1 MNDLAH
7 FASPESVA
15 AALRDGGLREGID
28 TKADLFTRAAHHLLA
43 DGASG
48 SARAYF
54 VPGRIEVL
62 GKHTDYCGGR
72 SLVAAVERGICLVAA
87 PRDDG
92 QVHIHALDAHDSVRF
107 GWDPDLAVPAG
118 RWKNYPMT
126 VARRLA
132 RNFPDTCRHGADIA
146 FAGDLPQASGL
157 SSSSALVVATYRA
170 LADVEGVEETAAF
183 AAEVA
188 DELSLAEYL
197 GTHENG
203 QSYGGL
209 SGDRG
214 VGTFGGS
221 EDHTAILC
229 SRRDTLGLFR
239 YCPTRLESRVPVP
252 EGWVFALGVSGVV
265 AEKTGAAQ
273 VLYNRAS
280 LCVRSLVDAWNAAGE
295 GDQVYL
301 AHILTSAPDA
311 PRRLRAAVGAGY
323 GDFTAD
329 ELDQR
334 LGHFEAEDALI
345 EPAARALAGGD
356 LDAFGESVARSQEWT
371 ERRLGNQVPETIL
384 LTQAARQ
391 HGAVAASAFGAGFG
405 GCVWALVRS
414 DAGPDFLQAW
424 AGTYRARFPD
434 RAATSH
440 FFTSPAGPAAFE
452 LHAGRAYIRGTDP
465 T

>member
-1 MNDLAH
+1 MKQLGQ

-15 AALRDGGLREGID
+15 AALRAGGLRDGID
-28 TKADLFTRAAHHLLA
+28 TKANLFTRAANRLLA
-43 DGASG
+43 AGG
-48 SARAYF
+48 SRAARAYF

-92 QVHIHALDAHDSVRF
+92 QVHIHALDADDSVWF
-107 GWDPDLAVPAG
+107 GWDPDLDVPVG
-118 RWKNYPMT
+118 RWTNYPMT

-132 RNFPDTCRHGADIA
+132 RNFPDTCRRGADIA

-183 AAEVA
+183 TAEVG

-203 QSYGGL
+203 QSYGTL
-209 SGDRG
+209 TGDRG

-229 SRRDTLGLFR
+229 SQPDALGQFG
-239 YCPTRLESRVPVP
+239 YCPTRFEARVPVP

-280 LCVRSLVDAWNAAGE
+280 LSVRSLVDAWNAAGE

-301 AHILTSAPDA
+301 ARILASSPDA
-311 PRRLRAAVGAGY
+311 PSRLRAAVAAGY
-323 GDFTAD
+323 GDFTAA
-329 ELDQR
+329 ELEQR
-334 LGHFEAEDALI
+334 LSHFEAEDALI
-345 EPAARALAGGD
+345 DSAAKALAVGD

-371 ERRLGNQVPETIL
+371 ESMLGNQVPETIL
-384 LTQAARQ
+384 LAQAARH
-391 HGAVAASAFGAGFG
+391 HGAAAASAFGAGFG

-414 DAGPDFLQAW
+414 DGAADFLQAW
-424 AGTYRARFPD
+424 AGAFHGRFPS
-434 RAATSH
+434 RIGASH

-452 LHAGRAYIRGTDP
+452 LNGTE
-465 T
+465 